1 MPMAKCLFVT
11 DLDGTLFTD
20 ERTLSRENLSHLHA
34 LKKKGIATAIATG
47 RSNGSFF
54 QAMKLAMKTL
64 GMGMADFPVDFL
76 LFSTGAGIMELS
88 SRKLLRTCNMKRCQA
103 KKVCTYFD
111 ERQMD
116 YMAHK
121 AIPDSV
127 HFEYKSHGKANPDF
141 QARLD
146 FHEGFAYPMEDEGPT
161 FEEFTQILAVLPQPI
176 SLEMIAQMRSDLN
189 EYSVIHTT
197 SPLDHKSPW
206 IEIFDKEVCKSNA
219 CQWLANHLEIGASEV
234 VAVGNDYNDE
244 DMLSWAGQ
252 KFLTDNAPEPLKKR
266 FPLTSSNNENGVARA
281 VELAGLL

>member
-1 MPMAKCLFVT
+1 MAKSLFVT

-20 ERTLSRENLSHLHA
+20 ERTLSRENLSCLHS
-34 LKKKGIATAIATG
+34 LKKKGVATAIATG

-54 QAMKLAMKTL
+54 QAMELAMKNL
-64 GMGMADFPVDFL
+64 GMGMTDFPVDFL

-88 SRKLLRTCNMKRCQA
+88 SRKLLRTCNMKKPQA
-103 KKVCTYFD
+103 KKICAYFD
-111 ERQMD
+111 ERKMD

-127 HFEYKSHGKANPDF
+127 HFEYKSHGKENPDF

-146 FHEGFAYPMEDEGPT
+146 FHEGFAHPIKNDGPT
-161 FEEFTQILAVLPQPI
+161 FEEFTQILAVLTEPI
-176 SLEMIAQMRSDLN
+176 TLGMVAQMRSNLH

-206 IEIFDKEVCKSNA
+206 IEVFDRQVCKSNA
-219 CQWLANHLEIGASEV
+219 CEWLANHLKIGVNEV
-234 VAVGNDYNDE
+234 IAVGNDYNDE

-252 KFLTDNAPEPLKKR
+252 KFLTDNAPEILKKR

-281 VELAGLL
+281 AELAGLL